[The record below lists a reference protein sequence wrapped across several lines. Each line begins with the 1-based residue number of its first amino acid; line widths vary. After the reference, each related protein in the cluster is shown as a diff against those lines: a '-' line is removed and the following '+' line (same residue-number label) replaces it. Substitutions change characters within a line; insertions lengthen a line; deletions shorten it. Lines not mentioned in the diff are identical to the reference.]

1 MIVTIELPGSLAQGY
16 LISERD
22 GMATINASGLILTG
36 RIVRRAGRWLQ
47 AQADGSGGGGDTG
60 ETIDGPSAAKIRGV
74 QE

>member
-22 GMATINASGLILTG
+22 GVATINASGLILTG
-36 RIVRRAGRWLQ
+36 RIVRRAGRWPQ
-47 AQADGSGGGGDTG
+47 AQVDGFGGGDTG
-60 ETIDGPSAAKIRGV
+60 ETTEGPSAAKIRGV

>member
-22 GMATINASGLILTG
+22 GVATINASGLILTG
-36 RIVRRAGRWLQ
+36 RIVRRKGAWME
-47 AQADGSGGGGDTG
+47 AQVDGFGGGDAGDTT
-60 ETIDGPSAAKIRGV
+60 EGPSAAKIRGV

>member
-22 GMATINASGLILTG
+22 GIATINASGLILTG
-36 RIVRRAGRWLQ
+36 RIVRRAGRWPQ
-47 AQADGSGGGGDTG
+47 AQADGSGGGDTG
-60 ETIDGPSAAKIRGV
+60 GTTEGPSAAKIRGV

>member
-22 GMATINASGLILTG
+22 GIATINASGLILTG
-36 RIVRRAGRWLQ
+36 RIVRRAGRWLE
-47 AQADGSGGGGDTG
+47 AQVDGFGGGDTG

>member
-22 GMATINASGLILTG
+22 GVATINASGLILTG

-47 AQADGSGGGGDTG
+47 AQADGFGGGDTG
-60 ETIDGPSAAKIRGV
+60 DTTEGPSAAKIRGV

>member
-22 GMATINASGLILTG
+22 GIATINASGLILTG
-36 RIVRRAGRWLQ
+36 RIVRRKGAGLE
-47 AQADGSGGGGDTG
+47 AQVAGSGGGDTG

>member
-22 GMATINASGLILTG
+22 GVATINASGLILTG

-47 AQADGSGGGGDTG
+47 AQVDASGGGDTG
-60 ETIDGPSAAKIRGV
+60 DDREGHSAAKIRGV

>member
-22 GMATINASGLILTG
+22 GVATINASGLILTG
-36 RIVRRAGRWLQ
+36 RIVRRAGRWPQ
-47 AQADGSGGGGDTG
+47 AQVDGFGGGDTG
-60 ETIDGPSAAKIRGV
+60 GTTEGPSAAKIRGV